1 MRTTDPDMSTEHC
14 GTLRRLIAE
23 KREKIEE
30 IERIIEV
37 MSVPAEVG
45 QIEIG
50 RQRLLVDAKR
60 NLDIAQRELEDLLND
75 FDFSDCHRPFSLSP

>member
-1 MRTTDPDMSTEHC
+1 MKTPDSDMSTEHC

-37 MSVPAEVG
+37 MSVPAEEG

-50 RQRLLVDAKR
+50 RQRLLA
-60 NLDIAQRELEDLLND
+60 NAQNELDVARRELEDLLND